1 MKKIFFILCI
11 GLVGGLAKAQSHK
24 VGINTTTPTE
34 YLDVNGTMRVRS
46 LPADLSYKKAASGL
60 AGGIPVVNSTPHNV
74 VGQTTRAELVPNNT
88 TTNFTTTNTS
98 DAMFVIKRFKLKD
111 WPSGSGDKGIDTT
124 MSSTLWVAIMSNVG
138 YSSEGNWEFQDNIF
152 KEQHLHG
159 WAVVDNGTTWRIWGD
174 INGINE
180 MSDYVDVLFVKKY
193 VVAQDPRRENFK
205 FDGQGAFTP
214 TP

>member
-11 GLVGGLAKAQSHK
+11 VLGGGLATAQSNK

-34 YLDVNGTMRVRS
+34 YLDVNGTMRVRA

-60 AGGIPVVNSTPHNV
+60 AGGIPVVNSTPYNV

-88 TTNFTTTNTS
+88 TINFTTTNTS
-98 DAMFVIKRFKLKD
+98 DAMFVIKRFSLKD
-111 WPSGSGDKGIDTT
+111 WPSGSGEKGIDTT

-138 YSSEGNWEFQDNIF
+138 YSSEGDWKFQDNIF

-159 WAVVDNGTTWRIWGD
+159 WALVDNGTTWRIWGD
-174 INGINE
+174 INGITE
-180 MSDYVDVLFVKKY
+180 KSDYVDVLFIKKS
-193 VVAQDPRRENFK
+193 VVDSDVRNKNFPFTGQDP
-205 FDGQGAFTP
+205 FTP